1 MNDPETDRTVDGM
14 VRRSLERALEAAS
27 EAPLREAAELLLEAI
42 RAEPDIAALLEAGQL
57 DELAAAIGHATGR
70 ESSEDLPAQNSQP
83 AEQSG

>member
-42 RAEPDIAALLEAGQL
+42 RAEPDIAALLDAGQL
-57 DELAAAIGHATGR
+57 DELAAAIGHETGER
-70 ESSEDLPAQNSQP
+70 PESDRQTFGSET
-83 AEQSG
+83 AEI